1 MRKRKGG
8 YMRRTKG
15 TGSIVRR
22 PNGRFKATIT
32 VSGGKRVSKTFDTRE
47 ECQKFFMDIKGKD
60 VKYFSPVTVAEY
72 YEHFMELK
80 SGVYRES
87 TLNGLKQ
94 FYRKHVENSKV
105 AHIKFSDLTP
115 QDINRFFLG
124 LSSKGYASS
133 TLDRW
138 RKNFKAILETAVLE
152 GYLEN
157 NPMESRQ
164 AIRRL
169 KGRQERQK
177 KVFSLEEVQK
187 LLSIEN
193 LSTLPVV
200 YQVYIV
206 LSFITGARPQ
216 EILALTREDIKED
229 KVSFNKSLGF
239 QGKLQETMKTPT
251 SIREVP
257 IETKWGLWLLDKIE
271 KKTVSI
277 FRSEKSTYGYLSK
290 DNVNVRFKKYV
301 EVVLG
306 SSKGHHLYDTRHTY
320 ATLLITV
327 FHVDVKTVSMLMG
340 HSNIETTLKYY
351 THSFPTCHMTLPV

>member
-1 MRKRKGG
+1 
-8 YMRRTKG
+8 MRRTKG

-47 ECQKFFMDIKGKD
+47 ECQKFFREIKGKD
-60 VKYFSPVTVAEY
+60 IKYFSPVTVAEY
-72 YEHFMELK
+72 YEHFIELK

-124 LSSKGYASS
+124 LSSRGYTTT

-169 KGRQERQK
+169 KGKQERQK

-239 QGKLQETMKTPT
+239 QGKLQETMKTST

-257 IETKWGLWLLDKIE
+257 IETKWGLWLLDKITEE
-271 KKTVSI
+271 KKPQVSSGLRRVPTVI
-277 FRSEKSTYGYLSK
+277 
-290 DNVNVRFKKYV
+290 
-301 EVVLG
+301 
-306 SSKGHHLYDTRHTY
+306 
-320 ATLLITV
+320 
-327 FHVDVKTVSMLMG
+327 
-340 HSNIETTLKYY
+340 
-351 THSFPTCHMTLPV
+351 